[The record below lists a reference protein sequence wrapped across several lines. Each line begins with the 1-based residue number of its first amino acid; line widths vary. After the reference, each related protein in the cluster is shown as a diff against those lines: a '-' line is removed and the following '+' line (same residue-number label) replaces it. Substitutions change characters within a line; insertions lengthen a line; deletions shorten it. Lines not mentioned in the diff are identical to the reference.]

1 MQTTKVFEEN
11 IKEALLN
18 ISNQVEASDQ
28 LRLRVNKAMKQQ
40 TQKEGFLMKK
50 RLSLKS
56 AVILAAI
63 LCLTTVTVFAATQV
77 SQYLST
83 SSSKPTYTSFPTE
96 KALQK
101 DLGFVPNN
109 LETFSNGYTF
119 QEAVIGN
126 TTPVDENGKKMGDYK
141 FISYTYVS
149 GKDNKVN
156 LYANKQLPG
165 ATSDSK
171 EINTDYKGVTLSYS
185 SQKYK
190 FVPADYQLTEQDK
203 KAQES
208 GEIMFTYGSDAVQDS
223 IVQNVTWTDSEGISY
238 DLMASDSKLQQTDLT
253 AMAKEIV
260 DKNK

>member
-1 MQTTKVFEEN
+1 MQNTKVFEEN
-11 IKEALLN
+11 IKEALLK

-28 LRLRVNKAMKQQ
+28 LRLNVNKAIKQQ

-50 RLSLKS
+50 RFSLKS
-56 AVILAAI
+56 AAILAAI
-63 LCLTTVTVFAATQV
+63 LCLTTVTVFAATKV
-77 SQYLST
+77 SQYVM
-83 SSSKPTYTSFPTE
+83 SSSSIPTYTSFPTE

-126 TTPVDENGKKMGDYK
+126 TNPIDENGKKMGDYK
-141 FISYTYVS
+141 FIAYTYVS
-149 GKDNKVN
+149 GKDQKVN
-156 LYANKQLPG
+156 LTVNKQLPG

-171 EINTDYKGVTLSYS
+171 AINTDYKGVTLSYS
-185 SQKYK
+185 SQKYR

-208 GEIMFTYGSDAVQDS
+208 GEIMFTYGSDAVENSVIQS
-223 IVQNVTWTDSEGISY
+223 VVWTDNGISY
-238 DLMASDSKLQQTDLT
+238 ILMAKDSNLQQTDLT